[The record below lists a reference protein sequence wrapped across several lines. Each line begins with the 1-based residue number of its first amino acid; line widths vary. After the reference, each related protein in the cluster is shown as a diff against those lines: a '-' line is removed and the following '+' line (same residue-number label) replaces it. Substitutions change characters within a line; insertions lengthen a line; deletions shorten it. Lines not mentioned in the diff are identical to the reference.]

1 MAELAGQRGSLPL
14 RAGLSPAPAAAAGA
28 RAAPDWPRVRAT
40 FDRLAEL
47 QQAERERELAALT
60 DPAVAAEVRALLGHH
75 DADTGGLL
83 CRPAAVSWGDAV
95 GREAEEDRSGQ
106 RLGAWRIVSRLG
118 SGGMGEVWLARRD
131 DGAFQGEAAVKVL
144 RRGMDSA
151 AVLARFAQE
160 RQALAQLAHP
170 HIARLLDAGRTADGL
185 PYFVMER
192 VLGQPLD
199 RACEGRSL
207 KDRLQLFLQ
216 LADAVSHAH
225 RQGLVHRDLKP
236 SNVLCSEDGQVKLL
250 DFGIA
255 KALDPL
261 EGADG
266 LTTLGGPRPY
276 TPHYA
281 SPEQVRGEQVT
292 AATDV
297 YSLGVVLYQLLTGA
311 RPTGRSATTAVQAAR
326 SVLEEEPV
334 RPSRLSDAEA
344 RDPSW
349 RVLRP
354 HLAGDLDNILMK
366 ALRKEPALR
375 YASVDALAADLRA
388 HLDQRPVSARAG
400 TAAYVLWR
408 FLQRNR
414 WVVLAAGLGL
424 LGLFTGLGAAVAQ
437 GQMALAIGALGMAA
451 GLAIAIV
458 QARQAAQARDQAQ
471 ARFEDLRQ
479 LAHHVL
485 FDYHS
490 LVEPL
495 VGSTPVRQRL
505 VRDAL
510 TYLDRLARAAPT
522 DRALRMEIG
531 AAYRS
536 VGVVQC
542 NGYLRPHLGDRE
554 GAARSYALAQSWLEP
569 LVEEDL
575 QDDLAAFELAQAL
588 SARAAFE
595 AEAGDWAMARARLQR
610 AAVLYERHLE
620 PDRAD
625 LRHRLELARTHL
637 RLTRWAVALREFDAA
652 AGHIEAARLHLQEMA
667 RRQPGHLELD
677 HVWVWVHSVTQRL
690 RRAQGDWQGLREATE
705 ATRVLLE
712 RLQTQ
717 HPENARILEDI
728 AGVAVWQLRAA
739 GPLGDVQA
747 AQAAGLL
754 ATERWGALARRDP
767 SDHLARRSHLDAH
780 LLWGLALLRAG
791 DPQAALERL
800 RKAAP
805 LVDDAVRRWPQ
816 DLPTA
821 ARQVYLYDAMAQAQQ
836 ALGHDGA
843 AQSSSDQARSLAEDL
858 CARQPDSAV
867 ALTSLQVSRLTPVRW
882 GVELAAAQAPDDSA
896 AVAAARRTALK
907 AVQDLQQDVEALV
920 QRRRLE
926 DHDFAWPL
934 QELPVWAQRA
944 FTTSSPQRP

>member
-1 MAELAGQRGSLPL
+1 MNG
-14 RAGLSPAPAAAAGA
+14 AAL
-28 RAAPDWPRVRAT
+28 DWPRVRAV
-40 FDRLAEL
+40 FDRVAEQL
-47 QQAERERELAALT
+47 QSDRDRELAALT
-60 DPAVAAEVRALLGHH
+60 DPAVAAEVRALLAHH
-75 DADTGGLL
+75 DADTGSLL
-83 CRPAAVSWGDAV
+83 ARPAAASWGDAAR
-95 GREAEEDRSGQ
+95 REAEEDRSGQ

-118 SGGMGEVWLARRD
+118 AGGMGEVWLARRD

-192 VLGQPLD
+192 VVGQALD

-207 KDRLQLFLQ
+207 EDRLQLFLQ

-225 RQGLVHRDLKP
+225 RRGLVHRDLKP

-266 LTTLGGPRPY
+266 QTTLGGPRPY

-281 SPEQVRGEQVT
+281 SPEQVRGEPVT

-311 RPTGRSATTAVQAAR
+311 RPTGRGATTAVQAAR
-326 SVLEEEPV
+326 SVLEEQPV
-334 RPSRLSDAEA
+334 RPSRLSDSEA

-354 HLAGDLDNILMK
+354 RLAGDLDNILMK

-375 YASVDALAADLRA
+375 YASVEALAADLRA
-388 HLDQRPVSARAG
+388 HLEQRPVSARAS
-400 TAAYVLWR
+400 TAAYVLLR

-414 WVVLAAGLGL
+414 WVALAAGLGL

-437 GQMALAIGALGMAA
+437 GQAALAIGALGMAA
-451 GLAIAIV
+451 GLAIAIA

-485 FDYHS
+485 FDYHN

-554 GAARSYALAQSWLEP
+554 GAARSYALAQAWLEP
-569 LVEEDL
+569 LVEEDR

-637 RLTRWAVALREFDAA
+637 RLTRWAVALREFEAA
-652 AGHIEAARLHLQEMA
+652 AGHIESARTHLQEMA
-667 RRQPGHLELD
+667 QRQPGHPELD

-712 RLQTQ
+712 RLQALQ
-717 HPENARILEDI
+717 PQNARILEDI

-747 AQAAGLL
+747 AQAAGRL
-754 ATERWGALARRDP
+754 ATERWGALAQRDP
-767 SDHLARRSHLDAH
+767 SDHLARRSHLDAC
-780 LLWGLALLRAG
+780 LLWGLTLLRAG

-800 RKAAP
+800 QEAAP
-805 LVDDAVRRWPQ
+805 LLDDAVRRWPQ
-816 DLPTA
+816 DLSTA
-821 ARQVYLYDAMAQAQQ
+821 ARQVYLADSLAQVHQ
-836 ALGHDGA
+836 ALGHSDA
-843 AQSSSDQARSLAEDL
+843 AQSSSDRARSLAEDL
-858 CARQPDSAV
+858 CVRQPDSAA
-867 ALTSLQVSRLTPVRW
+867 ALTALQVARLTPVRW
-882 GVELAAAQAPDDSA
+882 GVQ
-896 AVAAARRTALK
+896 VAAARLSGDPNSAQAAQSAAVTAARK
-907 AVQDLQQDVEALV
+907 AVHDLQQDMDALV

-926 DHDFAWPL
+926 DHDFAWQL
-934 QELPVWAQRA
+934 QDLPVWAQRLQPVSGPPA
-944 FTTSSPQRP
+944 

>member
-1 MAELAGQRGSLPL
+1 MREA
-14 RAGLSPAPAAAAGA
+14 
-28 RAAPDWPRVRAT
+28 
-40 FDRLAEL
+40 FDRLADL
-47 QQAERERELAALT
+47 RQPQRDAALSALT
-60 DPAVAAEVRALLGHH
+60 DPAVAAEVRALLVHH

-83 CRPAAVSWGDAV
+83 ARPASASWGESTR
-95 GREAEEDRSGQ
+95 REAEEDRSGQ
-106 RLGAWRIVSRLG
+106 RLGTWRIVSRLG

-207 KDRLQLFLQ
+207 EDRLQLFLQ

-225 RQGLVHRDLKP
+225 RRGLVHRDLKP

-266 LTTLGGPRPY
+266 LTTMGGPRPY

-281 SPEQVRGEQVT
+281 SPEQVRGEPVT

-311 RPTGRSATTAVQAAR
+311 RPTGRGATTAVQAAR

-344 RDPSW
+344 QDPSW
-349 RVLRP
+349 RVLRAR
-354 HLAGDLDNILMK
+354 LAGDLDNILMK
-366 ALRKEPALR
+366 ALRKEPARR
-375 YASVDALAADLRA
+375 YPSVEALAADLRA
-388 HLDQRPVSARAG
+388 HLDQRPVSARPG

-408 FLQRNR
+408 FVQRNR

-437 GQMALAIGALGMAA
+437 GQVALAMGALGMAA
-451 GLAIAIV
+451 GPAIAIA
-458 QARQAAQARDQAQ
+458 QARQAAKSRDQAQ

-485 FDYHS
+485 FDYHNR
-490 LVEPL
+490 VEPL

-542 NGYLRPHLGDRE
+542 NGFLRPHLGDRD
-554 GAARSYALAQSWLEP
+554 GATRSYALAQAWLEP
-569 LVEEDL
+569 LVEEDP

-595 AEAGDWAMARARLQR
+595 AEAGDWAMARSRLQR

-652 AGHIEAARLHLQEMA
+652 AGHIGSARAHLQEMA
-667 RRQPGHLELD
+667 RRQPGHPELD
-677 HVWVWVHSVTQRL
+677 HVWVWVHSVTQRW
-690 RRAQGDWQGLREATE
+690 RRAQGDWLGLREATE

-712 RLQTQ
+712 RLQAQ
-717 HPENARILEDI
+717 QPENARILEDI

-747 AQAAGLL
+747 AQAAGHL

-780 LLWGLALLRAG
+780 LLWGLALVRAG
-791 DPQAALERL
+791 APEAALERL
-800 RKAAP
+800 QGAQA
-805 LVDDAVRRWPQ
+805 LVEDTARRWPLDPQ
-816 DLPTA
+816 VA
-821 ARQVYLYDAMAQAQQ
+821 ARQAYLADALAQAHHALGETVQAQACAQQ
-836 ALGHDGA
+836 ARQQA
-843 AQSSSDQARSLAEDL
+843 AQL
-858 CARQPDSAV
+858 CDRH
-867 ALTSLQVSRLTPVRW
+867 R
-882 GVELAAAQAPDDSA
+882 DSA
-896 AVAAARRTALK
+896 AALTARLVVRLSP
-907 AVQDLQQDVEALV
+907 LLWRVEALCADGV
-920 QRRRLE
+920 SHPQDESRPEVRETLQALHDLQADVTALEQRRRLE
-926 DHDFAWPL
+926 DHDFAWQLRALPGWIQQL
-934 QELPVWAQRA
+934 QAR
-944 FTTSSPQRP
+944 

>member
-1 MAELAGQRGSLPL
+1 MNG
-14 RAGLSPAPAAAAGA
+14 AAL
-28 RAAPDWPRVRAT
+28 DWPRVRAA
-40 FDRLAEL
+40 FDRIAEL
-47 QQAERERELAALT
+47 DRPEREPELAALT
-60 DPAVAAEVRALLGHH
+60 DAAVATEVRALLAHH
-75 DADTGGLL
+75 DADTDGLL
-83 CRPAAVSWGDAV
+83 KRPAASFWSGD
-95 GREAEEDRSGQ
+95 GSRTDAEEDRSGQ

-192 VLGQPLD
+192 VAGQPLD
-199 RACEGRSL
+199 RVCEGRSL
-207 KDRLQLFLQ
+207 EDRLQLFLQ
-216 LADAVSHAH
+216 LADAVSYAH
-225 RQGLVHRDLKP
+225 RRGLVHRDLKP
-236 SNVLCSEDGQVKLL
+236 GNVLCGEDGQVKLL

-281 SPEQVRGEQVT
+281 SPEQVRGEPVT

-311 RPTGRSATTAVQAAR
+311 RPTGRSATTALQAAR

-334 RPSRLSDAEA
+334 RPSRLSDSEA

-354 HLAGDLDNILMK
+354 RLAGDLDNILMK
-366 ALRKEPALR
+366 ALRKEPTLR
-375 YASVDALAADLRA
+375 YASVEALAEDLRA
-388 HLDQRPVSARAG
+388 HLEQRPVSARAS
-400 TAAYVLWR
+400 TAAYVLLR
-408 FLQRNR
+408 FVQRNR
-414 WVVLAAGLGL
+414 WFVLAAGLGL

-437 GQMALAIGALGMAA
+437 GQAALAIGALGMAA

-485 FDYHS
+485 FDYHN

-510 TYLDRLARAAPT
+510 TYLDRLARAAPS

-569 LVEEDL
+569 LVEEDR

-595 AEAGDWAMARARLQR
+595 AEAGDWAMARVRLQR
-610 AAVLYERHLE
+610 AAVLYERHLD
-620 PDRAD
+620 PDRPD

-637 RLTRWAVALREFDAA
+637 RLTRWAVALREFDTA
-652 AGHIEAARLHLQEMA
+652 AGHIEAARTHLQEMA
-667 RRQPGHLELD
+667 RRQPGHPELD

-690 RRAQGDWQGLREATE
+690 RRARGDWLGLREATE

-712 RLQTQ
+712 RLQAQ
-717 HPENARILEDI
+717 QPQNARFLEDI

-747 AQAAGLL
+747 AQAAGRL
-754 ATERWGALARRDP
+754 ATERWGALAQRDP
-767 SDHLARRSHLDAH
+767 SDHLARRSHLDAC
-780 LLWGLALLRAG
+780 LLWGLTLLRAG

-800 RKAAP
+800 QEAAP
-805 LVDDAVRRWPQ
+805 LLDDAVRCWPQ
-816 DLPTA
+816 DLSTA
-821 ARQVYLYDAMAQAQQ
+821 ARQVYLADSLAQVHQ
-836 ALGHDGA
+836 ALGHSDA
-843 AQSSSDQARSLAEDL
+843 AQSSSDRARSLAEDL
-858 CARQPDSAV
+858 CVRQPDSAA
-867 ALTSLQVSRLTPVRW
+867 ALTALQVARLTPVRW
-882 GVELAAAQAPDDSA
+882 GVQ
-896 AVAAARRTALK
+896 VAAARLSGDPNSAQAAQSAAVTAAWQ
-907 AVQDLQQDVEALV
+907 AVHDLQQDMDALV

-926 DHDFAWPL
+926 DHDFAWQL
-934 QELPVWAQRA
+934 QDLPVWAQRLQPVSGPPA
-944 FTTSSPQRP
+944 

>member
-1 MAELAGQRGSLPL
+1 
-14 RAGLSPAPAAAAGA
+14 
-28 RAAPDWPRVRAT
+28 VREV
-40 FDRLAEL
+40 FDGLAEL
-47 QQAERERELAALT
+47 PPAERERELAALT
-60 DPAVAAEVRALLGHH
+60 NPSVAAEVRALLAQH

-83 CRPAAVSWGDAV
+83 SRPAAGFWSGD
-95 GREAEEDRSGQ
+95 EARPRADEEDRSGQ

-118 SGGMGEVWLARRD
+118 AGGMGEVWLARRD

-192 VLGQPLD
+192 VVGQPLD
-199 RACEGRSL
+199 RACEGLSL
-207 KDRLQLFLQ
+207 EDRLQLFLQ

-225 RQGLVHRDLKP
+225 RRGLVHRDLKP

-311 RPTGRSATTAVQAAR
+311 RPTGRGATTAVQAAR

-334 RPSRLSDAEA
+334 RPSRLSDGEA

-349 RVLRP
+349 RALRP
-354 HLAGDLDNILMK
+354 RLAGDLDNILMK
-366 ALRKEPALR
+366 ALRKEPQAR
-375 YASVDALAADLRA
+375 YASVEALAADLRA

-400 TAAYVLWR
+400 TAAYVLLR
-408 FLQRNR
+408 FVQRNR
-414 WVVLAAGLGL
+414 WVVLAASLGL

-437 GQMALAIGALGMAA
+437 GQVALAVGALGMAA
-451 GLAIAIV
+451 GLAIAIA
-458 QARQAAQARDQAQ
+458 QARQASSARDQAQ
-471 ARFEDLRQ
+471 ARFDDLRQ

-485 FDYHS
+485 FDYHD

-522 DRALRMEIG
+522 DRGLRLEIG

-554 GAARSYALAQSWLEP
+554 GAARSYALAQAWLEP
-569 LVEEDL
+569 LVEEDPR
-575 QDDLAAFELAQAL
+575 DDAAAFELAQAL

-595 AEAGDWAMARARLQR
+595 AESGDWALARQRLQR
-610 AAVLYERHLE
+610 AAELYARHLE
-620 PDRAD
+620 PDRPD
-625 LRHRLELARTHL
+625 LRHRLEIARTHL

-652 AGHIEAARLHLQEMA
+652 QAHIDDARGHLQEMA
-667 RRQPGHLELD
+667 RRQPDHPELD

-690 RRAQGDWQGLREATE
+690 RRAQGDWLGLRAETE

-712 RLQTQ
+712 RLQVRLAD
-717 HPENARILEDI
+717 NARILEDI

-739 GPLGDVQA
+739 GPLKDLQG
-747 AQAAGLL
+747 AQDAGRL

-767 SDHLARRSHLDAH
+767 SDHLSQRSHLDAH
-780 LLWGLALLRAG
+780 LLWGLTLLRAG
-791 DPQAALERL
+791 APEAALEKL
-800 RKAAP
+800 QGAQA
-805 LVDDAVRRWPQ
+805 LVEDTARRWPL
-816 DLPTA
+816 DLQVA
-821 ARQVYLYDAMAQAQQ
+821 ARQAYLADALAQAHHALEETEKAQACAEQAQQ
-836 ALGHDGA
+836 RA
-843 AQSSSDQARSLAEDL
+843 AQL
-858 CARQPDSAV
+858 CERHPDSAA
-867 ALTSLQVSRLTPVRW
+867 ALTAWLVVRLSPLRWRVQALCADEGPHPQQEDTPDAHEALQALH
-882 GVELAAAQAPDDSA
+882 GLQAD
-896 AVAAARRTALK
+896 VTAL
-907 AVQDLQQDVEALV
+907 E

-926 DHDFAWPL
+926 DHDFAWQL
-934 QELPVWAQRA
+934 QALPVWIQQLQARSGQPR
-944 FTTSSPQRP
+944 